1 MSDLIRFNN
10 DLMTWARWGHERLDK
25 KVQAA
30 AESVMSYC
38 VLHAW
43 EKIIRVPYKLEPFV
57 VLLEQAWRNRNEGN
71 GEPLGDLK

>member
-1 MSDLIRFNN
+1 MSGIIRFNN
-10 DLMTWARWGHERLDK
+10 DLMTWARWGKQRVDK

-43 EKIIRVPYKLEPFV
+43 EKTIQVPNRLEPFV
-57 VLLEQAWRNRNEGN
+57 VFLEDAWRNRNSETTQ
-71 GEPLGDLK
+71 